1 MLAEK
6 KKEEGKIHKPNI
18 KMDKERLNMRN
29 AIDKIDK
36 EEAAPND
43 EFYSFF
49 RFLYQAQRVLRGE
62 VVKVWLEDDS
72 KERKQ
77 LMAVRKGEVSK
88 AEAIEQMYEMV
99 GKLEP
104 KIKECSF
111 PPNCERSLLNPWLV
125 AVRKKP
131 LYFYATS

>member
-6 KKEEGKIHKPNI
+6 EKLEGKIQKPNI
-18 KMDKERLNMRN
+18 KIDKERLNLRN
-29 AIDKIDK
+29 AIDNIDK

-62 VVKVWLEDDS
+62 AVKVWLEDDS

-77 LMAVRKGEVSK
+77 LMAVREGEVSK

-99 GKLEP
+99 RKLEP

-111 PPNCERSLLNPWLV
+111 PPNCERSQLNPWLV
-125 AVRKKP
+125 EVRKKP